1 MKRGWIQY
9 DSSLPNLFFFVLVVW
24 YVHRREMYS
33 ENNRMAALGRLWL
46 FYTNQN
52 DMEII
57 IGCFFASS
65 MIDVALQ
72 LFSLLLFN
80 LNSSM
85 MLILR
90 NKNGLVNIKAEGR
103 VKPFQLD
110 IEWTSV
116 SYHTF
121 IEFLRV
127 LSLLTRH

>member
-1 MKRGWIQY
+1 MQ
-9 DSSLPNLFFFVLVVW
+9 NMF
-24 YVHRREMYS
+24 
-33 ENNRMAALGRLWL
+33 LGS
-46 FYTNQN
+46 TKQT